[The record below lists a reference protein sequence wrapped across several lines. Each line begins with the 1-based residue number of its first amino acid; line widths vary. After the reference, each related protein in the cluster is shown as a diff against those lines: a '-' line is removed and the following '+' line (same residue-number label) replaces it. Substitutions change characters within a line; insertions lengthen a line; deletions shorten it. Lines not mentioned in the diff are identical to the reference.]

1 MRDARSGS
9 KKSLKE
15 QRRGPETAGRLRDS
29 WLPLAP
35 PLPTTREDTTEGR
48 GVGGKEVLQ
57 LRGPRSSE
65 WKMGPRGEG
74 EPNSPLLQPR
84 QKNQ

>member
-1 MRDARSGS
+1 MRDATSGS

-48 GVGGKEVLQ
+48 GGGGKPSRRKKEVSI
-57 LRGPRSSE
+57 PH
-65 WKMGPRGEG
+65 
-74 EPNSPLLQPR
+74 LLPPGDMACG
-84 QKNQ
+84 